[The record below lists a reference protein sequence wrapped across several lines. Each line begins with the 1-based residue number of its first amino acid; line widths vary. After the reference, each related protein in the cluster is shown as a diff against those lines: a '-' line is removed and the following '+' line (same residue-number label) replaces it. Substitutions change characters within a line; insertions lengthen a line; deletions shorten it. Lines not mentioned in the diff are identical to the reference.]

1 MKKIFSFA
9 SILLVNI
16 LFSQIQAPVFN
27 LDFEKHSKK
36 DELPNDWIRWSES
49 ELKVDSTNAISG
61 KNSLLI
67 NVKEGEGFG
76 CIAYKLPANFKGR
89 KITLEGYLKYEEA
102 TDGYVGLLLRIEKDE
117 QAIASANMQNQKLQ
131 GTADW
136 KKYSITLDFKENAD
150 EIYVGGILIGKGKAW
165 FDNFKVTIDGKPIE
179 SLKPIERALSIVDKD
194 NEFDG
199 GSKFELTELN
209 EIQKRNV
216 FVLGK
221 VWGFVKYHHPV
232 IAGGKISWDYE
243 LFRMLP
249 KTESENFD
257 NELVKWINKLGTF
270 KTTTQAFQKKTKLNY
285 YPMPNGFLIP
295 I

>member
-9 SILLVNI
+9 FVLLVNS
-16 LFSQIQAPVFN
+16 LFSQIQPPVYN
-27 LDFEKHSKK
+27 LDFEKYSKK

-179 SLKPIERALSIVDKD
+179 NIKPVEKELSIIEKD
-194 NEFDG
+194 TEFDS
-199 GSKFELTELN
+199 GSKFEITSLN
-209 EIQKRNV
+209 EIQKRNL

-221 VWGFVKYHHPV
+221 VWGFVKYYHP
-232 IAGGKISWDYE
+232 
-243 LFRMLP
+243 
-249 KTESENFD
+249 
-257 NELVKWINKLGTF
+257 
-270 KTTTQAFQKKTKLNY
+270 
-285 YPMPNGFLIP
+285 
-295 I
+295 

>member
-9 SILLVNI
+9 FVLLAI
-16 LFSQIQAPVFN
+16 SLFSQTQVPDFN
-27 LDFEKHSKK
+27 LDFEKYSKK
-36 DELPNDWIRWSES
+36 DDLPNGWIKWGDYD
-49 ELKVDSTNAISG
+49 LIIDSTKAVSG
-61 KNSLLI
+61 KNALLI
-67 NVKEGEGFG
+67 DSKKGESFG
-76 CIAYKLPANFKGR
+76 CIAYKLPANFKGK
-89 KITLEGYLKYEEA
+89 KINLEGYMKYENA
-102 TDGYVGLLLRIEKDE
+102 TDGFVGLLIRMDKDG
-117 QAIASANMQNQKLQ
+117 QSVGFDNMQSQKLQ
-131 GTADW
+131 GTSEW
-136 KKYSITLDFKENAD
+136 KKHKVTIDFKENAD
-150 EIYVGGILIGKGKAW
+150 HIFVAGIIVGKGKAW

-257 NELVKWINKLGTF
+257 NELVK
-270 KTTTQAFQKKTKLNY
+270 
-285 YPMPNGFLIP
+285 
-295 I
+295 